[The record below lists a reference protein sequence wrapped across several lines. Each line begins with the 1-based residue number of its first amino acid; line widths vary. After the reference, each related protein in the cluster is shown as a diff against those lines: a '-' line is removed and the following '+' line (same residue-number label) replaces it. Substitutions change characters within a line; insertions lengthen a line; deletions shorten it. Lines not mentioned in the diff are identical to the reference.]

1 MSYFDGLKQVI
12 VMIKFKNKKYN
23 KIQFLEYVIII
34 YYKISNKLKKS
45 NSFPS
50 DKNILIWCTIQ
61 TLNRFYIY
69 IIGINII
76 IRLSL

>member
-1 MSYFDGLKQVI
+1 ML
-12 VMIKFKNKKYN
+12 
-23 KIQFLEYVIII
+23 III

-50 DKNILIWCTIQ
+50 DKNILKRFTIQ

-69 IIGINII
+69 IIDINII

>member
-1 MSYFDGLKQVI
+1 MSYFDGLKHVI

-50 DKNILIWCTIQ
+50 DQNILKRCSIQ
-61 TLNRFYIY
+61 TLNRFYI
-69 IIGINII
+69 
-76 IRLSL
+76 